1 MIIREHSRVVV
12 LLKNREYWRRRF
24 EAIEKVVVKEGLEY
38 NARLEKEYYKAMK
51 SIESDIATWY
61 QRFANNNEIDI
72 GEAKRLLNTKE
83 LKEFRWSVEDYIKHG
98 EENTIAEEWKK
109 ELENASAKVHIT
121 RLELLEVQLQQ
132 EVEKLYGNQLDDVDR
147 LTKSIY
153 QDTYYR
159 SAFEIQKGFNVGWNL
174 QRFNEKQLQ
183 HVIETPWTLDKM
195 TFSDRIW
202 KRKDELLK
210 TVRTELSQTIIRGDP
225 PDKAIRTLAKKLE
238 VDKYKAGRLIMTE
251 SAYFASKAQ
260 KQCFNDLDV
269 EKYEILATLDSHT
282 SEICQELDGQVREM
296 KDYEEG
302 VTAPPFHPWCRTTT
316 IPYFED
322 SKDGERAARD
332 PYTGEVFYVPSNMT
346 YKEWKE
352 TYLVDETTQLNS
364 NNNADKIKNISSV
377 SNATNVV
384 QAKEMLTDVIGFEKV
399 GYTFNAVDDDLI
411 ISNTNQLLKL
421 EKKFEVV
428 RQSNS
433 RIQSVS
439 NGDAIAYVRS
449 KIINPTEQEL
459 SLSPMYFFDK
469 NELEKVQEEA
479 VKSRWCMPCDMS
491 SEELQVYAVT
501 HEFGHMLQH
510 ILIKQKYEQNGWTLA
525 TAKDFID
532 ISKKTKDAKFKWYIE
547 CNKEVQEECFNEIC
561 EIARDNND
569 KFNLDENLSMYGK
582 SDKSEFFAEVFA
594 NSQLSKPNELGKAM
608 NIWLEKKGLI
618 K

>member
-12 LLKNREYWRRRF
+12 LVRNKEYWRRRF

-83 LKEFRWSVEDYIKHG
+83 LKEFRWTVEDYIKHG
-98 EENTIAEEWKK
+98 EENTIDEKWKK

-121 RLELLEVQLQQ
+121 RLESLEVQLQQ
-132 EVEKLYGNQLDDVDR
+132 EVEKLYGNQLDEVDR
-147 LTKSIY
+147 LTRGIY

-202 KRKDELLK
+202 KRKNELLK

-225 PDKAIRTLAKKLE
+225 PDNAIKTLAKKLE

-269 EKYEILATLDSHT
+269 EKYEIVATLDSHT
-282 SEICQELDGQVREM
+282 SEICQELDGQVRTM

-322 SKDGERAARD
+322 NQDGERAARGD
-332 PYTGEVFYVPSNMT
+332 GGKTYYVPSNIT

-352 TYLVDETTQLNS
+352 KYVDGGNGEDKENLNKMLT
-364 NNNADKIKNISSV
+364 NNITENKIKESGALDAYSEEANEH
-377 SNATNVV
+377 AV
-384 QAKEMLTDVIGFEKV
+384 QYYEAVRKMKYDYKTIAKRTGFSEQYIKEV
-399 GYTFNAVDDDLI
+399 KEHLFM
-411 ISNTNQLLKL
+411 
-421 EKKFEVV
+421 KKHNF
-428 RQSNS
+428 RDGS
-433 RIQSVS
+433 I
-439 NGDAIAYVRS
+439 D
-449 KIINPTEQEL
+449 
-459 SLSPMYFFDK
+459 YFFPD
-469 NELEKVQEEA
+469 
-479 VKSRWCMPCDMS
+479 
-491 SEELQVYAVT
+491 Y
-501 HEFGHMLQH
+501 
-510 ILIKQKYEQNGWTLA
+510 
-525 TAKDFID
+525 
-532 ISKKTKDAKFKWYIE
+532 YIA
-547 CNKEVQEECFNEIC
+547 QSWQ
-561 EIARDNND
+561 RL
-569 KFNLDENLSMYGK
+569 LDENRVLK
-582 SDKSEFFAEVFA
+582 KCDIILLKHEHAEL
-594 NSQLSKPNELGKAM
+594 NYM
-608 NIWLEKKGLI
+608 KKGLTQFEAHL
-618 K
+618 KASKKYDFEKEVNRGE